1 MEEREK
7 TKLVSGVWTPW
18 AQVLC
23 HACHGN
29 EGPRNLDEEH
39 WQAVLKPRDLQP
51 GNAQT
56 FCDSCG
62 ADVQVSR
69 GLAAE
74 HNLVRELREQGID
87 AVMEQTGGMMS
98 ACSIEVAP
106 ELRQGNGEG
115 DPGLL
120 EVLVTSNDMGQGE
133 YNIGVYDNDLSMP
146 EVPWGQVTIPDL
158 DGVRDWVNQNRDKL
172 ATIDAPEKDR
182 PLDDLMREAKE
193 KAAEKTREF
202 AERKTILAKDPTDIE
217 R

>member
-1 MEEREK
+1 MSEK
-7 TKLVSGVWTPW
+7 EKAELLSGVWTPW

-23 HACHGN
+23 HGCHGN
-29 EGPRNLDEEH
+29 EGPRALEPEQFKVMLEPRPL
-39 WQAVLKPRDLQP
+39 QA

-56 FCDSCG
+56 FCDGCG

-74 HNLVRELREQGID
+74 HNLVRELREQGIG

-98 ACSIEVAP
+98 ACSIEIAP
-106 ELRQGNGEG
+106 ELRQGNGDD

-120 EVLVTSNDMGQGE
+120 EVLITNNDMGMGE

-146 EVPWGQVTIPDL
+146 EVSWGQVTIPDL
-158 DGVRDWVNQNRDKL
+158 EGVREWIAQNRDKL

-182 PLDDLMREAKE
+182 PLDDLMQEAKE
-193 KAAEKTREF
+193 KAAEKLRELGDSRSVKSKSHESR
-202 AERKTILAKDPTDIE
+202 ER
-217 R
+217 

>member
-7 TKLVSGVWTPW
+7 TRLMSGVWTPW

-29 EGPRNLDEEH
+29 DGPRTLDEEH
-39 WQAVLKPRDLQP
+39 WQAVLRPRDLQQ

-56 FCDSCG
+56 FCDGCG

-87 AVMEQTGGMMS
+87 AVMRQTGGMMS
-98 ACSIEVAP
+98 ACAIEVAP
-106 ELRQGNGEG
+106 GLRQGDGA
-115 DPGLL
+115 PGLM
-120 EVLVTSNDMGQGE
+120 EVLITNNDMGQGE
-133 YNIGVYDNDLSMP
+133 YNIGVYDRDLSMP
-146 EVPWGQVTIPDL
+146 DVPWGQVTVPDL
-158 DGVRDWVNQNRDKL
+158 EGVREWVSQNKDKL
-172 ATIDAPEKDR
+172 ATIDVPEKDKS
-182 PLDDLMREAKE
+182 LDALMREARE

-202 AERKTILAKDPTDIE
+202 AERKTNLSKDLNDIE